1 VLTVYVS
8 EAHAQDEWRLSGSVM
23 IDQPRS
29 SAERLSVAR
38 RFRAALDWRLPLL
51 ADPPEGEHFERRF
64 APWPI
69 RFYVVRHDGR
79 MDYMPEPIDDSFDLC
94 EVERQVELA
103 IVRAQ
108 AEGATPPVGSGSS
121 A

>member
-8 EAHAQDEWRLSGSVM
+8 EAHAQDEWRLSGSGMV
-23 IDQPRS
+23 DQPRS

-51 ADPPEGEHFERRF
+51 ADPPEGEPFERSF

-69 RFYVVRHDGR
+69 RFYVVGHDGR
-79 MDYMPEPIDDSFDLC
+79 LAYLPEPIDDSFDLC

-103 IVRAQ
+103 ITRAQ
-108 AEGATPPVGSGSS
+108 AGAALGPAESGES